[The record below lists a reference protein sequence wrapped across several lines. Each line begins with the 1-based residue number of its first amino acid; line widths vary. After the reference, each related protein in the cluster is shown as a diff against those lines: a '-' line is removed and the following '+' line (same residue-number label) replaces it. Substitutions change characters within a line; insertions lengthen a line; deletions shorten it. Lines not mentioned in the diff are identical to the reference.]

1 MSEAG
6 RRFEPFVHLV
16 DVTDTAALVG
26 WGGFWLDCDER
37 GGCRVVDDEELHDP
51 ERRRDGTI
59 GAASPPYGPTVV
71 EVVDGDE
78 RVVAAAAADDR
89 NSVWVE
95 GLEPDTEYRYR
106 ILVDGRPWAE
116 GPRWDWAPDDAGD
129 GGPPRTEPRRYDL
142 RLRTHTREDVEIP
155 VTFVA
160 VGDYGVGI
168 CNGDAGRRQQQ
179 VARTLEW
186 LAATKP
192 VRLILSLG
200 DNIYHRP
207 EGKEKG
213 TGDEDDD
220 WYFTFYEP
228 YRYLIDHLP
237 VYPTVGNHDDADTE
251 SSDDRAQLEDN
262 FHLQSRFERRV
273 QEGRASL
280 GPGLFYRIQVG
291 ALLDLVCVD
300 TTWGERV
307 GTHYFDDEDHRRWLE
322 QVLPPTG
329 ADEATRWRIPFCHHP
344 PYSAGPDHQE
354 MPDQV
359 ERLLPLYRAAGVPL
373 VLSGHEHNF
382 QHGRVDGFDYVIAG
396 AGGKL
401 DLETPERWDD
411 AGTVAWAREPHC
423 LLVEVDAERV
433 VVTPY
438 GGADAGTE
446 PQPLRCLSPGGEPV
460 TGAVEIRRRR

>member
-1 MSEAG
+1 MTGPE
-6 RRFEPFVHLV
+6 RRFEPFVHLI

-37 GGCRVVDDEELHDP
+37 GGCRVVDDEELDDP
-51 ERRRDGTI
+51 ARRRDGTI
-59 GAASPPYGPTVV
+59 GAGSPSYGRAVV
-71 EVVDGDE
+71 EVTDADG
-78 RVVAAAAADDR
+78 RVVASATTADG
-89 NSVWVE
+89 NAVWVE

-106 ILVDGRPWAE
+106 ILVDGKPWAD
-116 GPRWDWAPDDAGD
+116 GPRWDWAADDAGD

-142 RLRTHTREDVEIP
+142 RLRTHTRDDVEIP

-207 EGKEKG
+207 EDKQKG

-251 SSDDRAQLEDN
+251 SSDDRAQ
-262 FHLQSRFERRV
+262 
-273 QEGRASL
+273 
-280 GPGLFYRIQVG
+280 
-291 ALLDLVCVD
+291 
-300 TTWGERV
+300 
-307 GTHYFDDEDHRRWLE
+307 
-322 QVLPPTG
+322 
-329 ADEATRWRIPFCHHP
+329 
-344 PYSAGPDHQE
+344 
-354 MPDQV
+354 
-359 ERLLPLYRAAGVPL
+359 
-373 VLSGHEHNF
+373 
-382 QHGRVDGFDYVIAG
+382 
-396 AGGKL
+396 
-401 DLETPERWDD
+401 
-411 AGTVAWAREPHC
+411 
-423 LLVEVDAERV
+423 
-433 VVTPY
+433 
-438 GGADAGTE
+438 
-446 PQPLRCLSPGGEPV
+446 
-460 TGAVEIRRRR
+460 